1 MNYKKL
7 TASILVGICLVGTLS
22 ACGKEEAKTDKT
34 NETTKTESSE
44 DVKDSKDEKDSKDKK
59 KDEVNVTIDEIE
71 LLDLKVKEPDSIGTV
86 YMEGK
91 FKNNSKYTITYID
104 YEYKVDDEKTYLSCS
119 DTLLPGETSSL
130 AETFGPKSGDIK
142 DAQLLKTSVTF
153 LDEDKNE
160 YYTDYDVKLDSYET
174 FKAH

>member
-1 MNYKKL
+1 MNYRKL
-7 TASILVGICLVGTLS
+7 TASILIAICLVGTLS
-22 ACGKEEAKTDKT
+22 ACGKEEEKTDKT
-34 NETTKTESSE
+34 NEITKTESSE
-44 DVKDSKDEKDSKDKK
+44 DITDSKDKK
-59 KDEVNVTIDEIE
+59 DEKKDKVNVTIDEIE

-91 FKNNSKYTITYID
+91 FKNNSKYTITFIN
-104 YEYKVDDEKTYLSCS
+104 YEYKVDDEKTYLSCV

-130 AETFGPKSGDIK
+130 TETFGPKSGEIK
-142 DAQLLKTSVTF
+142 DAQLLKTSITF

-174 FKAH
+174 FKAE